1 VNRIAALVWPVLLLA
16 TSQVTAAVSDGAL
29 EEAARAADAQVIEWR
44 RDIHQHPELGNREF
58 RTAQKVAEH
67 LRSLGLEVKT
77 GVAHT
82 GVVGILRGGRP
93 GPAIALR
100 ADMDALPV
108 TEQVDLPF
116 KSVATAEYRGE
127 TVGVMHACGHD
138 AHTAILMG
146 AAQVLAG
153 LRKDL
158 PGTVLF
164 VFQPAEEGPPDG
176 ERGGAV
182 LMLEQGIFEAVK
194 PEAMFG
200 LHVSASLATG
210 TIGVRTGPMMAASD
224 SYRIVIRGRQSHG
237 ARPWAGVDP
246 IVVAAQVVMGM
257 QTIVSRQTDITRYPA
272 VLSVGAIK
280 GGIRSNII
288 PDEVEL
294 VGTLRTFDPAVRQQ
308 IIERMTRTAV
318 DIAHSAGATATV
330 EIGPQPIP
338 VLVNDEALAARVR
351 PSLERVAGAGRI
363 VQIPYLTSTED
374 FAFYAQR
381 VPSLFFN
388 VGVTPAGVDPAQ
400 VAGVHSPLFKLDEAA
415 LPIGLRAML
424 AVAVDYLQGTRR

>member
-1 VNRIAALVWPVLLLA
+1 MNRIAALVWPVLLLA

-182 LMLEQGIFEAVK
+182 LMLEECFFESVK

-210 TIGVRTGPMMAASD
+210 A
-224 SYRIVIRGRQSHG
+224 
-237 ARPWAGVDP
+237 
-246 IVVAAQVVMGM
+246 
-257 QTIVSRQTDITRYPA
+257 
-272 VLSVGAIK
+272 
-280 GGIRSNII
+280 
-288 PDEVEL
+288 
-294 VGTLRTFDPAVRQQ
+294 
-308 IIERMTRTAV
+308 
-318 DIAHSAGATATV
+318 
-330 EIGPQPIP
+330 
-338 VLVNDEALAARVR
+338 
-351 PSLERVAGAGRI
+351 
-363 VQIPYLTSTED
+363 
-374 FAFYAQR
+374 
-381 VPSLFFN
+381 
-388 VGVTPAGVDPAQ
+388 
-400 VAGVHSPLFKLDEAA
+400 
-415 LPIGLRAML
+415 IGLRAML